1 MYRAIILGYG
11 RRYEASTLELLIQQL
26 QREQYRV
33 DYPQKY
39 RLKKELGNKRCMIVP
54 ATRRLTQ
61 SEMIREHIR
70 KPYLWPL
77 RMNQTEDV
85 KVRFEYHERV

>member
-1 MYRAIILGYG
+1 MYRAIILGHG
-11 RRYEASTLELLIQQL
+11 RRYEANTLELLIQQL
-26 QREQYRV
+26 QRERYRV
-33 DYPQKY
+33 ETLQKN
-39 RLKKELGNKRCMIVP
+39 RLREGLDNKRCMIVP

-70 KPYLWPL
+70 KPYLWPP
-77 RMNQTEDV
+77 RMNQTEVV